1 MSYQQIHNIVSL
13 ATGTGAQAP
22 VNIDS
27 RRADWGPIPIQ
38 VFTTLATDFV
48 GTIILE
54 ATVSTQQ
61 EVDEGT
67 AVWSPITGASW
78 TAETCDGLTTAF
90 SWIRGNV
97 TAYTSGSINVRA
109 LI

>member
-1 MSYQQIHNIVSL
+1 MTFQRISNIVSL
-13 ATGTGAQAP
+13 ATGTGAKAP
-22 VNIDS
+22 VIIDC

-38 VFTTLATDFV
+38 VYTTLATDFV
-48 GTIILE
+48 GTVILE
-54 ATVSTQQ
+54 GTVSSQQ
-61 EVDEGT
+61 EIDEDT
-67 AVWSPITGASW
+67 AVWSPINGASW

-90 SWIRGNV
+90 PWIRGNV